1 MQLTANEDTLVAIRT
16 LVEYMKDDERKHY
29 QEQLERGE
37 GDGHIYGVIAQ
48 IEKWLSGQNQ
58 VLYMVA
64 GSDVSFGLPEA
75 FCGVLTAQEAAQRFQ
90 AMLEDQH
97 LPPLQY
103 NPETDKVLARYEPSD
118 AMGHRFY
125 GFAPLAGETPDGYT
139 ELTYE
144 ESDIPLGR
152 WQVMVNGVVVYQEP
166 EDEEDGD
173 DEGTLG
179 GDPENDE
186 ENCTSSSYTASGC
199 SGADGD

>member
-1 MQLTANEDTLVAIRT
+1 MQLTANHNTLVAIRT
-16 LVEYMKDDERKHY
+16 LVDYLEDDEREHY
-29 QEQLERGE
+29 LEQRERGE
-37 GDGHIYGVIAQ
+37 RGGHIYETIAQ
-48 IEKWLSGQNQ
+48 IEKWLSGQTQ
-58 VLYMVA
+58 VLHMVA
-64 GSDVSFGLPEA
+64 GSDINFGLPQADREI
-75 FCGVLTAQEAAQRFQ
+75 LTAQEAAERFQ
-90 AMLEDQH
+90 AMLENQH

-103 NPETDKVLARYEPSD
+103 SPETDKVLARYEPSD

-125 GFAPLAGETPDGYT
+125 GFAPLAAETPTSYT

-144 ESDIPLGR
+144 RSDIPLGR

-173 DEGTLG
+173 DEGTLS

>member
-16 LVEYMKDDERKHY
+16 LVDYLADDEREHY
-29 QEQLERGE
+29 LEQRERGE
-37 GDGHIYGVIAQ
+37 RDGHIYETIAQ

-64 GSDVSFGLPEA
+64 GSDSSVGLPEA
-75 FCGVLTAQEAAQRFQ
+75 VCRILTAQEAAERFQ

-97 LPPLQY
+97 LPPIQY
-103 NPETDKVLARYEPSD
+103 NPETDDVLAHYEPSD
-118 AMGHRFY
+118 AMGHSFY
-125 GFAPLAGETPDGYT
+125 GFTPLAAGYIN
-139 ELTYE
+139 LIYE
-144 ESDIPLGR
+144 RPSIPFDR
-152 WQVMVNGVVVYQEP
+152 WRVEVNGVVVYQEP

-179 GDPENDE
+179 GAPENDE

>member
-1 MQLTANEDTLVAIRT
+1 MISA
-16 LVEYMKDDERKHY
+16 
-29 QEQLERGE
+29 
-37 GDGHIYGVIAQ
+37 
-48 IEKWLSGQNQ
+48 S
-58 VLYMVA
+58 
-64 GSDVSFGLPEA
+64 
-75 FCGVLTAQEAAQRFQ
+75 
-90 AMLEDQH
+90 
-97 LPPLQY
+97 LPPS
-103 NPETDKVLARYEPSD
+103 VGD

-125 GFAPLAGETPDGYT
+125 GFAPLAAETPTSYT

-144 ESDIPLGR
+144 RSDIPLGR

-199 SGADGD
+199 SGVDGD